1 MSDPQ
6 AAGRTGTL
14 AAEAAYPHLAKS
26 PPGWATA
33 CVLLSALGF
42 GSLALWVKLGFRA
55 GLDPL
60 SLLAARFALAAP
72 ILLAA
77 CAARD
82 RTALARPPREV
93 ARLLAMG
100 AAGYGTP
107 SLLAFLA
114 LRITDG
120 AVFSALYFTFPLWV
134 ALGTS
139 LLFREPLGARRAAAL
154 ALAVGGAALAA
165 GLLDGPRGGRPPAG
179 LVLSL
184 GAALSYSTYVL
195 AGQRVLARTDPLA
208 VAGYSMLGCA
218 LLFLVLRLAAGGPPP
233 PLVPLLEAAALMSV
247 AATAAPLALLMIGM
261 RRLGAARTAVV
272 GAAEPVFTAG
282 LLALTLGERVSASQA
297 LGILAIVAGVAL
309 VSAARPAPPAGAPD
323 CP

>member
-1 MSDPQ
+1 MS
-6 AAGRTGTL
+6 AGASG
-14 AAEAAYPHLAKS
+14 AV
-26 PPGWATA
+26 A

-72 ILLAA
+72 VLLAA
-77 CAARD
+77 CAVRD
-82 RTALARPPREV
+82 RRALARPPREV
-93 ARLLAMG
+93 GLLLAMG
-100 AAGYGTP
+100 AVGYGTP

-134 ALGTS
+134 ALGTA
-139 LLFREPLGARRAAAL
+139 LLFREPIGRRQVAAL
-154 ALAVGGAALAA
+154 ALAVGGSALAA
-165 GLLDGPRGGRPPAG
+165 GLLDGAGGNRPPAG
-179 LVLSL
+179 LVLSV
-184 GAALSYSTYVL
+184 GAALFYSIYVL

-218 LLFLVLRLAAGGPPP
+218 AIFVALRVAAGGAPPA
-233 PLVPLLEAAALMSV
+233 PLPLLRAAGLMALV
-247 AATAAPLALLMIGM
+247 ATAAPLGLLMTGM

-282 LLALTLGERVSASQA
+282 LLALTLGERVSASQG
-297 LGILAIVAGVAL
+297 LGVLAIVAGVAL
-309 VSAARPAPPAGAPD
+309 VSATPPRAKALGPD